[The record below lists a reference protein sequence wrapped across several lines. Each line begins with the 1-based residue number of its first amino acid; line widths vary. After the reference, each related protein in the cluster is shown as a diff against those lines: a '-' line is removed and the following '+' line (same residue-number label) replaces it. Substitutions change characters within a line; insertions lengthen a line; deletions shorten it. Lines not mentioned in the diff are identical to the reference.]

1 MDSTAESI
9 WGTLLGGG
17 NVIAEC
23 DGHVLGID
31 FGSSNSCVAVWRAD
45 KNKVK
50 VIRNSSSHGKLLS
63 VIIFHPIGSV
73 QAYNGC

>member
-1 MDSTAESI
+1 MNNTSESI
-9 WGTLLGGG
+9 WTTLLGDTDSG
-17 NVIAEC
+17 VEC

-50 VIRNSSSHGKLLS
+50 VIRNISAQSKSFS
-63 VIIFHPIGSV
+63 
-73 QAYNGC
+73 